1 MKPERIT
8 ATQFKARCLRL
19 LDEVAETH
27 RPLEITK
34 HGQVVARLEPL
45 DEPVPDLKDSV
56 TFHLTDNELVD
67 ASMGSW
73 EVES

>member
-1 MKPERIT
+1 MQPGRIT

-34 HGQVVARLEPL
+34 RGRVVARLEPL
-45 DEPVPDLKDSV
+45 ERESPDLKGSV
-56 TFHLTDNELVD
+56 TFHLTDDELID

>member
-8 ATQFKARCLRL
+8 ATQFKARFLRL

-34 HGQVVARLEPL
+34 RGKVVARLESLEREAPEL
-45 DEPVPDLKDSV
+45 RDSV
-56 TFHLTDNELVD
+56 TFHLTDDELVD

>member
-34 HGQVVARLEPL
+34 RGQVVARLEPL
-45 DEPVPDLKDSV
+45 EREAPDLKGSV
-56 TFHLTDNELVD
+56 TFHLTDDEFIE
-67 ASMGSW
+67 ASMGAW